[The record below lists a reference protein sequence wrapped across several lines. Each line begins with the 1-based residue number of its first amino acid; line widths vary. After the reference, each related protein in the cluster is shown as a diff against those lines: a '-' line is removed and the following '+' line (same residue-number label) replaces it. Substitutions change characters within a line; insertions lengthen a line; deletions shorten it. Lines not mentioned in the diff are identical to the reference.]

1 MIDEVR
7 DSGTHMYIAVKL
19 SAAEPIMELGA
30 AKLAVELGTE
40 ELMVEFGAT
49 EFVVELGE
57 AELAEEHVVTE
68 LIVELGAARLMMELG
83 DDGARGGARSGGAAE
98 RRS

>member
-1 MIDEVR
+1 MR
-7 DSGTHMYIAVKL
+7 RSP
-19 SAAEPIMELGA
+19 SWNSLGA

-40 ELMVEFGAT
+40 ELVVEFGAT

-68 LIVELGAARLMMELG
+68 LIVELGGRKAY
-83 DDGARGGARSGGAAE
+83 D
-98 RRS
+98 